1 VRRDAYATITVGFA
15 IVQPQEPLSEDKP
28 TLLYLRIRPAMRS
41 MGLARKAMLEM
52 ATGKASLPSQVTQ
65 ERIDKMEP
73 TEEHW
78 HRRIYLEIYPE
89 QEQQLSG
96 TRRRMA
102 QMMNREIAKHSRLD
116 AATRPRTRIAQERP
130 IEE

>member
-1 VRRDAYATITVGFA
+1 RR
-15 IVQPQEPLSEDKP
+15 
-28 TLLYLRIRPAMRS
+28 
-41 MGLARKAMLEM
+41 MGLARKAMMEM
-52 ATGKASLPSQVTQ
+52 ATGRAPLPSQVTQ
-65 ERIDKMEP
+65 EKIDKMVP

-102 QMMNREIAKHSRLD
+102 RMINREIAKISRLGAPAPPKTED
-116 AATRPRTRIAQERP
+116 KEAPP
-130 IEE
+130 MKD